1 MYSRKMSRLKKSIF
15 TPSVFRG
22 KVVKDLLFSCSA
34 KCDCKVNVALY
45 TQMKGPKNDVS
56 PTLIVK
62 SRLLKQ
68 DLRLFSSCKYSYDV
82 IILFDI

>member
-1 MYSRKMSRLKKSIF
+1 MRELKKSLF

-56 PTLIVK
+56 PTPILSNDFVK
-62 SRLLKQ
+62 FWSKI
-68 DLRLFSSCKYSYDV
+68 FN
-82 IILFDI
+82 

>member
-1 MYSRKMSRLKKSIF
+1 MRKLKKPIF

-45 TQMKGPKNDVS
+45 TQMKGPKNEVS
-56 PTLIVK
+56 PTLI
-62 SRLLKQ
+62 LKQ
-68 DLRLFSSCKYSYDV
+68 SFK
-82 IILFDI
+82 